1 MAMTDEE
8 LFLASMGDVVPLAQD
23 KKAELR
29 RQQNEPTLAQ
39 LARREA
45 AEQEQEQD
53 FDPNFLSTEYVDLLD
68 PHDLLSYKKDGVQ
81 QGVFKNLRL
90 GKYQIDATLDLHGK
104 PFREAR
110 KSLFDF
116 ITDCHQRSI
125 RVLLIRHGIGL
136 KSKPFPAILKS
147 YCNKWLQEMP
157 QILAFH
163 SALSCHG
170 GNGATYVLLKKSEEK
185 KVENRERHAKR

>member
-23 KKAELR
+23 NQAQLK

-45 AEQEQEQD
+45 AEQEQD

-125 RVLLIRHGIGL
+125 RVLLMRHGIGL

-157 QILAFH
+157 QVLAFH

-170 GNGATYVLLKKSEEK
+170 GNGSTYVLLKKSEEK

>member
-23 KKAELR
+23 NKAQLQ
-29 RQQNEPTLAQ
+29 RQKNQPSDAQ
-39 LARREA
+39 LARRA
-45 AEQEQEQD
+45 AAQKELD

-68 PHDLLSYKKDGVQ
+68 PHDQLSYKKDGVQ
-81 QGVFKNLRL
+81 EGVYKNLRL

-104 PFREAR
+104 TFIEAR
-110 KSLFDF
+110 QSLFEF
-116 ITDCHQRSI
+116 VTDCQKRNI

-157 QILAFH
+157 QVLAFH
-163 SALSCHG
+163 SALTCHG
-170 GNGATYVLLKKSEEK
+170 GSGSTYTLLKKSDEK
-185 KVENRERHAKR
+185 KLENREIHAKR

>member
-23 KKAELR
+23 NRAQLEKQKS
-29 RQQNEPTLAQ
+29 QPTEAQ

-45 AEQEQEQD
+45 AQKELD

-68 PHDLLSYKKDGVQ
+68 PHDQLGYKKDGVQ
-81 QGVFKNLRL
+81 EGVYKNLRL

-104 PFREAR
+104 SFVEAR
-110 KSLFDF
+110 QALFEF
-116 ITDCHQRSI
+116 VVDCQKRNI

-157 QILAFH
+157 NVLAFH
-163 SALSCHG
+163 SALTCHG
-170 GNGATYVLLKKSEEK
+170 GSGSTYTLLKKSEEK
-185 KVENRERHAKR
+185 KLENREIHAKR

>member
-45 AEQEQEQD
+45 AEQEQD

-68 PHDLLSYKKDGVQ
+68 PHDLLNYKKDGVQ

-163 SALSCHG
+163 TALSCHG

>member
-23 KKAELR
+23 NRAQLK
-29 RQQNEPTLAQ
+29 QQKNQPTDAQ

-45 AEQEQEQD
+45 AQKELD

-68 PHDLLSYKKDGVQ
+68 PYDQLGYKKDGVQ
-81 QGVFKNLRL
+81 EGVYKNLRL

-104 PFREAR
+104 SFSEAR
-110 KSLFDF
+110 QAMFEF
-116 ITDCHQRSI
+116 VTDCQKRNI

-157 QILAFH
+157 SVLAFH
-163 SALSCHG
+163 SALTCHG
-170 GNGATYVLLKKSEEK
+170 GSGSTYTLLKKSEEK
-185 KVENRERHAKR
+185 KIENREIHAKR

>member
-45 AEQEQEQD
+45 AEQEQD

-116 ITDCHQRSI
+116 IIDCHQRNI
-125 RVLLIRHGIGL
+125 RVLLIRHGVGL

-170 GNGATYVLLKKSEEK
+170 GNGSTYVLLKKSEEK

>member
-23 KKAELR
+23 KRTELHR
-29 RQQNEPTLAQ
+29 HQNEPTISQ

-45 AEQEQEQD
+45 AEQEVE

-68 PHDLLSYKKDGVQ
+68 PYDLLNYKKDGVQ
-81 QGVFKNLRL
+81 EGVYKNLRL
-90 GKYQIDATLDLHGK
+90 GKYQIDATLDLNGK

-110 KSLFDF
+110 RALFEF
-116 ITDCHQRSI
+116 ILDCHKRSI

-147 YCNKWLQEMP
+147 YTNKWLQEMP
-157 QILAFH
+157 QVLAYH

-170 GNGATYVLLKKSEEK
+170 GTGSTYVLLKKSEERK
-185 KVENRERHAKR
+185 IENRERHAKR

>member
-45 AEQEQEQD
+45 AEQEQD

-110 KSLFDF
+110 KSLFNF

>member
-23 KKAELR
+23 NRAQLEKQKS
-29 RQQNEPTLAQ
+29 QPTEAQ

-45 AEQEQEQD
+45 AQKELD

-68 PHDLLSYKKDGVQ
+68 PHDQLGYKKDGVQ
-81 QGVFKNLRL
+81 EGVYKNLRL

-104 PFREAR
+104 SFVEAR
-110 KSLFDF
+110 QALFEF
-116 ITDCHQRSI
+116 VVDCQKRNI

-147 YCNKWLQEMP
+147 YCNKWLQEIP
-157 QILAFH
+157 CVLAFH
-163 SALSCHG
+163 SALTCHG
-170 GNGATYVLLKKSEEK
+170 GSGSTYTLLKKSEEK
-185 KVENRERHAKR
+185 KLENREIHAKR

>member
-45 AEQEQEQD
+45 AEQEQD

-110 KSLFDF
+110 KALFDF

>member
-45 AEQEQEQD
+45 AEQEQD

-163 SALSCHG
+163 TALSCHG